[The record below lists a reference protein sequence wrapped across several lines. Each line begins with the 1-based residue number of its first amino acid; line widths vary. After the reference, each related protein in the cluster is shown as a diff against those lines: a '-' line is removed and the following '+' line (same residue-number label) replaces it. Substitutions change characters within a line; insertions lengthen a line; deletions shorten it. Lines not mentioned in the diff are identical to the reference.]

1 MNQGSILPLRLAE
14 VSFAAGGRT
23 LIDRVSLEIE
33 TGPSTI
39 ILGANG
45 AGKSVLMRLM
55 HGLLGPSSGRI
66 EWNAPERPGA
76 QRKQAMV
83 FQRPV
88 MLRRSAYAN
97 VAYALKIAGIPEPQR
112 GALVREALESVGLS
126 HLARRSAR
134 VLSGGEQQRLPSP
147 PGWAL
152 HQREPLRRQHKNHLE
167 PRQ

>member
-1 MNQGSILPLRLAE
+1 MSNGPILPLRLAD

-23 LIDRVSLEIE
+23 IIDRVSLEIE

-55 HGLLGPSSGRI
+55 HGLLRPSSGQI
-66 EWNAPERPGA
+66 DWNAPERPGA
-76 QRKQAMV
+76 PRKQAMV

-112 GALVREALESVGLS
+112 GALVRDSL
-126 HLARRSAR
+126 
-134 VLSGGEQQRLPSP
+134 
-147 PGWAL
+147 
-152 HQREPLRRQHKNHLE
+152 
-167 PRQ
+167 